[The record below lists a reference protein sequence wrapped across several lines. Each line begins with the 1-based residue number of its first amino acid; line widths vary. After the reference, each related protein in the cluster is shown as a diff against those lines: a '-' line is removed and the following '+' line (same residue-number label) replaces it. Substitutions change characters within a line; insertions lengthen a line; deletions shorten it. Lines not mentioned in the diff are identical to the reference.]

1 MFGYRNPTVWGL
13 LLQSHKTHTLMKALR
28 KGDTAAIKTHW
39 SAVDSVGAHPLL
51 CEHVLPSPPVVSCAV
66 LFSHT
71 VFIFKE
77 APSTESVGASI
88 WEKAHEK

>member
-1 MFGYRNPTVWGL
+1 MEGR
-13 LLQSHKTHTLMKALR
+13 R
-28 KGDTAAIKTHW
+28 EGDTAAIKTYC
-39 SAVDSVGAHPLL
+39 SAVDLSDSVVAHPLL